1 MVQTLRDKILAGE
14 LSPGQR
20 LVEAQLAQWLGVSRT
35 PLRYALSVLSSE
47 GLLDRSGGRGYVV
60 RRFSVRDVLNGI
72 DVRGVLDPAFDQLL
86 AKHQVKFSEAY
97 GVDFAALAGMP
108 AVTIKP
114 TTEYDS
120 RQHTLS
126 GPLLT
131 NVLEHVGA
139 PSAGSTQIV
148 MHAVDGY
155 AVATTLDKV
164 RAYTF
169 IVATHMDGKPLP
181 LGGVGPLWATY
192 DADNIPELS
201 SKPLKDR
208 FELSPWGLYHLQVTE
223 A

>member
-1 MVQTLRDKILAGE
+1 MNKRQF
-14 LSPGQR
+14 
-20 LVEAQLAQWLGVSRT
+20 
-35 PLRYALSVLSSE
+35 LSSAA
-47 GLLDRSGGRGYVV
+47 LLSAAAAPAFASKPKRHEACAASPVVLTITGAIKRHNRGA
-60 RRFSVRDVLNGI
+60 
-72 DVRGVLDPAFDQLL
+72 LDPAFDQLL

-97 GVDFAALAGMP
+97 GVDFPLLAGMP

-131 NVLEHVGA
+131 DVLEHVGA
-139 PSAGSTQIV
+139 PAAGSTQIV

-155 AVATTLDKV
+155 AIMTTLDKV
-164 RAYTF
+164 RAYRF
-169 IVATHMDGKPLP
+169 IVATQMDGKPLP

-201 SKPLKDR
+201 NKPLKDR

>member
-1 MVQTLRDKILAGE
+1 MNKRQF
-14 LSPGQR
+14 
-20 LVEAQLAQWLGVSRT
+20 
-35 PLRYALSVLSSE
+35 LSSAA
-47 GLLDRSGGRGYVV
+47 LLGASAATAPAFGGQPVSKRACAASPVVLTISGAIRRHNRGA
-60 RRFSVRDVLNGI
+60 
-72 DVRGVLDPAFDQLL
+72 LDPAFDQLL
-86 AKHQVKFSEAY
+86 GKHQVKFSEAY
-97 GVDFAALAGMP
+97 GLDFPLIAGMP

-120 RQHTLS
+120 RPHSLS

-131 NVLEHVGA
+131 SVLDHVGA
-139 PSAGSTQIV
+139 PTAGSTQIV

-164 RAYTF
+164 RAYKF

-192 DADNIPELS
+192 DADNISELS
-201 SKPLKDR
+201 GKPLKDR

>member
-1 MVQTLRDKILAGE
+1 MNKRQF
-14 LSPGQR
+14 
-20 LVEAQLAQWLGVSRT
+20 
-35 PLRYALSVLSSE
+35 LSSAA
-47 GLLDRSGGRGYVV
+47 LLSAAAAPAFGGQPARKQACAASPVILTISGAIRRHNRGT
-60 RRFSVRDVLNGI
+60 
-72 DVRGVLDPAFDQLL
+72 LDPAFDQLL

-97 GVDFAALAGMP
+97 GVDSALIASMP

-131 NVLEHVGA
+131 HVLEHVGA
-139 PSAGSTQIV
+139 PSAGNTQIV

-164 RAYTF
+164 RAYQF
-169 IVATHMDGKPLP
+169 IVATQMDGKPLP

-201 SKPLKDR
+201 NKPLKDR
-208 FELSPWGLYHLQVTE
+208 FELSPWGLYHLQV
-223 A
+223 AAA

>member
-1 MVQTLRDKILAGE
+1 MNKRQF
-14 LSPGQR
+14 
-20 LVEAQLAQWLGVSRT
+20 
-35 PLRYALSVLSSE
+35 LSSAA
-47 GLLDRSGGRGYVV
+47 LLSAAAAPAFGGQPARKQACAASPVILTISGAIRRHNRGA
-60 RRFSVRDVLNGI
+60 
-72 DVRGVLDPAFDQLL
+72 LDPAFDQLL

-97 GVDFAALAGMP
+97 GVDSALIASMP

-126 GPLLT
+126 GPLLIH
-131 NVLEHVGA
+131 VLEHVGA
-139 PSAGSTQIV
+139 PSAGNTQIV

-164 RAYTF
+164 RAYQF
-169 IVATHMDGKPLP
+169 IVATQMDGKPLP

-201 SKPLKDR
+201 NKPLKDR
-208 FELSPWGLYHLQVTE
+208 FELSPWGLYHLQV
-223 A
+223 AAA

>member
-1 MVQTLRDKILAGE
+1 MNKRNFLTSAAL
-14 LSPGQR
+14 
-20 LVEAQLAQWLGVSRT
+20 LGVTAAPAFGSQRVRKEACAAS
-35 PLRYALSVLSSE
+35 PVVLTIT
-47 GLLDRSGGRGYVV
+47 GAIKRHNRGA
-60 RRFSVRDVLNGI
+60 
-72 DVRGVLDPAFDQLL
+72 LDPAFDQLL

-97 GVDFAALAGMP
+97 AVDFASLAGMP
-108 AVTIKP
+108 AVTIRP

-131 NVLEHVGA
+131 HVLEHVGA

-164 RAYTF
+164 RAYQF
-169 IVATHMDGKPLP
+169 IVATQMDGKPLP

>member
-1 MVQTLRDKILAGE
+1 MNKRHFLTSAAL
-14 LSPGQR
+14 LSATAAPAFGSQR
-20 LVEAQLAQWLGVSRT
+20 VRKEACAASPV
-35 PLRYALSVLSSE
+35 VLTIT
-47 GLLDRSGGRGYVV
+47 GAIKRHNRGA
-60 RRFSVRDVLNGI
+60 
-72 DVRGVLDPAFDQLL
+72 LDPAFDQLL

-97 GVDFAALAGMP
+97 GVDFASLAGMP

-164 RAYTF
+164 RAYQF
-169 IVATHMDGKPLP
+169 IVATQMDGKPLP
-181 LGGVGPLWATY
+181 LGGVGPLSATY

>member
-1 MVQTLRDKILAGE
+1 MNKRQF
-14 LSPGQR
+14 
-20 LVEAQLAQWLGVSRT
+20 
-35 PLRYALSVLSSE
+35 LSSAA
-47 GLLDRSGGRGYVV
+47 LLSAAAAPAFGGQPARKQACAASPVILTISGAIRRHNRGA
-60 RRFSVRDVLNGI
+60 
-72 DVRGVLDPAFDQLL
+72 LDPAFDQLL

-97 GVDFAALAGMP
+97 GVDSALIASMP

-131 NVLEHVGA
+131 HVLEHVGA
-139 PSAGSTQIV
+139 PSAGNTQIV

-164 RAYTF
+164 RAYQF
-169 IVATHMDGKPLP
+169 IVATQMDGKPLP

-201 SKPLKDR
+201 NKPLKDR
-208 FELSPWGLYHLQVTE
+208 FELSPWGLYHLQV
-223 A
+223 AAA

>member
-1 MVQTLRDKILAGE
+1 MNKRQFLTGA
-14 LSPGQR
+14 
-20 LVEAQLAQWLGVSRT
+20 A
-35 PLRYALSVLSSE
+35 VLSAAAAPAFAAKPAHHEACNASPVVLTIT
-47 GLLDRSGGRGYVV
+47 GSIKRHNRGA
-60 RRFSVRDVLNGI
+60 
-72 DVRGVLDPAFDQLL
+72 LDPAFDQLL

-97 GVDFAALAGMP
+97 GMDFASISSMP

-131 NVLEHVGA
+131 DVLDHVGA
-139 PSAGSTQIV
+139 PSAGSTQIL

-155 AVATTLDKV
+155 AVMTTLDKV
-164 RAYTF
+164 RAYRF
-169 IVATHMDGKPLP
+169 IVATQMDGKPLP

-192 DADNIPELS
+192 DADNIAELS

-208 FELSPWGLYHLQVTE
+208 FELSPWGLYHLQVS
-223 A
+223 AA

>member
-1 MVQTLRDKILAGE
+1 MNKRQF
-14 LSPGQR
+14 
-20 LVEAQLAQWLGVSRT
+20 
-35 PLRYALSVLSSE
+35 LSSAA
-47 GLLDRSGGRGYVV
+47 LLGASAAAAPAFGGQPVRKQACAASPVVLTISGAIRRHNRGA
-60 RRFSVRDVLNGI
+60 
-72 DVRGVLDPAFDQLL
+72 LDPAFDQLL

-97 GVDFAALAGMP
+97 GLDVPFIAGMP

-120 RQHTLS
+120 RPHALS

-139 PSAGSTQIV
+139 PTAGSTQIV

-164 RAYTF
+164 RAYKF

-201 SKPLKDR
+201 GKPLKDR
-208 FELSPWGLYHLQVTE
+208 FELSPWGLYHLQVTG

>member
-1 MVQTLRDKILAGE
+1 MNKRNFLASAAL
-14 LSPGQR
+14 LSAAAAPAFGSQR
-20 LVEAQLAQWLGVSRT
+20 VRKEACAASPV
-35 PLRYALSVLSSE
+35 VLTVT
-47 GLLDRSGGRGYVV
+47 GAITRHNRGA
-60 RRFSVRDVLNGI
+60 
-72 DVRGVLDPAFDQLL
+72 LDPAFDQLL
-86 AKHQVKFSEAY
+86 AKHQVKFSQAY
-97 GVDFAALAGMP
+97 GVDFASLAGMP

-120 RQHTLS
+120 RQHTMS

-131 NVLEHVGA
+131 HVLEHVGA
-139 PSAGSTQIV
+139 PSGGNTQIV

-164 RAYTF
+164 RAYQF
-169 IVATHMDGKPLP
+169 IVATQMDGKPLP
-181 LGGVGPLWATY
+181 LGGVGPLWAIY
-192 DADNIPELS
+192 DADTIPELS

>member
-1 MVQTLRDKILAGE
+1 MNKRQF
-14 LSPGQR
+14 
-20 LVEAQLAQWLGVSRT
+20 
-35 PLRYALSVLSSE
+35 LSSAA
-47 GLLDRSGGRGYVV
+47 LLSAAAAPAFGGQPARKQACAASPVILTISGAIRRHNRGA
-60 RRFSVRDVLNGI
+60 
-72 DVRGVLDPAFDQLL
+72 LDPAFDQLL

-97 GVDFAALAGMP
+97 GVDSALIASMP

-131 NVLEHVGA
+131 HVLEHVGA
-139 PSAGSTQIV
+139 PSAGNTQIV

-164 RAYTF
+164 RAYQF
-169 IVATHMDGKPLP
+169 IVATQMDGKPLP

-192 DADNIPELS
+192 DADNIPEFS
-201 SKPLKDR
+201 NKPLKDR
-208 FELSPWGLYHLQVTE
+208 FELSPWGLYHLQV
-223 A
+223 AAA

>member
-1 MVQTLRDKILAGE
+1 MNKRQF
-14 LSPGQR
+14 
-20 LVEAQLAQWLGVSRT
+20 
-35 PLRYALSVLSSE
+35 LSSAA
-47 GLLDRSGGRGYVV
+47 LLSAAAAPAFGGQPARKQACAASPVILTISGAIRRHNRGA
-60 RRFSVRDVLNGI
+60 
-72 DVRGVLDPAFDQLL
+72 LDPAFDQLL

-97 GVDFAALAGMP
+97 GVDSALIASMP

-131 NVLEHVGA
+131 HVLEHVGA
-139 PSAGSTQIV
+139 PSAGNTQIV

-164 RAYTF
+164 RAYQF
-169 IVATHMDGKPLP
+169 IVATQMDGKPLP

-201 SKPLKDR
+201 NKPLKDR
-208 FELSPWGLYHLQVTE
+208 FELSPWGLYHLQVT
-223 A
+223 AA

>member
-1 MVQTLRDKILAGE
+1 MNKRQFLTRA
-14 LSPGQR
+14 
-20 LVEAQLAQWLGVSRT
+20 A
-35 PLRYALSVLSSE
+35 VLSATASPAFAAKPARHE
-47 GLLDRSGGRGYVV
+47 ACNASPVVLTITGSIKRHNRGA
-60 RRFSVRDVLNGI
+60 
-72 DVRGVLDPAFDQLL
+72 LDPAFDQLL

-97 GVDFAALAGMP
+97 GVDFALIASMP

-120 RQHTLS
+120 HQHALT

-131 NVLEHVGA
+131 DVLEHVGA
-139 PSAGSTQIV
+139 PGAGSTQIL

-155 AVATTLDKV
+155 AVMTTLDKV
-164 RAYTF
+164 RAYRF
-169 IVATHMDGKPLP
+169 IVATQMDGKPLP

-192 DADNIPELS
+192 DADNIAELS

-208 FELSPWGLYHLQVTE
+208 FELSPWGLYHLQVIE

>member
-1 MVQTLRDKILAGE
+1 MNKRHFLTSAAL
-14 LSPGQR
+14 LSAAAAPAFGSQR
-20 LVEAQLAQWLGVSRT
+20 VRKEACAASPV
-35 PLRYALSVLSSE
+35 VLTIT
-47 GLLDRSGGRGYVV
+47 GAIKRHNRGA
-60 RRFSVRDVLNGI
+60 
-72 DVRGVLDPAFDQLL
+72 LDPAFDQLL

-97 GVDFAALAGMP
+97 GVDFATLAGMP

-131 NVLEHVGA
+131 QVLEHVGA

-164 RAYTF
+164 RAYKF
-169 IVATHMDGKPLP
+169 IVATQMDGKPLP

-201 SKPLKDR
+201 S
-208 FELSPWGLYHLQVTE
+208 
-223 A
+223 

>member
-1 MVQTLRDKILAGE
+1 MNKRHFLTSAALLSAAAAPAFGSQRVQKETCAA
-14 LSPGQR
+14 SP
-20 LVEAQLAQWLGVSRT
+20 V
-35 PLRYALSVLSSE
+35 VLTIT
-47 GLLDRSGGRGYVV
+47 GAIKRHNRGA
-60 RRFSVRDVLNGI
+60 
-72 DVRGVLDPAFDQLL
+72 LDPAFDQLL

-97 GVDFAALAGMP
+97 GVDFATLAGMP

-131 NVLEHVGA
+131 QVLEHVGA

-164 RAYTF
+164 RAYKF
-169 IVATHMDGKPLP
+169 IVATQMDGKPLP